1 MLKNL
6 DGTWK
11 GAICQTVIVSKKNKR
26 SILSNS
32 QLPLGVLEFD
42 SIPGDDQLQYEYE
55 GLALYV
61 GLEGE

>member
-1 MLKNL
+1 MELEREPYVKL
-6 DGTWK
+6 F
-11 GAICQTVIVSKKNKR
+11 VSKKNKR

-32 QLPLGVLEFD
+32 QLPLGVLDFA
-42 SIPGDDQLQYEYE
+42 SIPGDDQLPYEYE

>member
-1 MLKNL
+1 MN
-6 DGTWK
+6 
-11 GAICQTVIVSKKNKR
+11 KKNKR